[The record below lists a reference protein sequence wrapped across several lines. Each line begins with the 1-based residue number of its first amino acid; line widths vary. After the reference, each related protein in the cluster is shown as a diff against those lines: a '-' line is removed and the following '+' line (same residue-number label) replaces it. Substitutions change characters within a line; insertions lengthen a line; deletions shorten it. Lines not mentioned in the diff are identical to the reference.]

1 MTDAKRRDRILA
13 NAARLFCEQGVAVT
27 TVREIADAVGLNSG
41 SLYYHFA
48 SKHAIATE
56 ILVQFL
62 ADLNRGYARVIA
74 GKMSARERIRDILQ
88 ISLEVASAHPYASE
102 IYRSELTRL
111 PSFPQYEQISAA
123 AGRTHDA
130 WTSVIESGIDSG
142 ELRSDIDSFD
152 MQQALHEL
160 TFAFI
165 RGRHPI
171 PIAEIPRLADSLTS
185 MWLDGCRTSTQTGAP
200 GTSVRQP
207 TSRIRP
213 ATKSEP
219 DRPSNEVEE
228 LRSELETLRIAMT
241 TISQNLPICVTRQ
254 RN

>member
-1 MTDAKRRDRILA
+1 MTDTKRRDRILA

-27 TVREIADAVGLNSG
+27 TVREIADAVELNSG

-56 ILVQFL
+56 ILLQFL
-62 ADLNRGYARVIA
+62 ADLNLGYARVIA
-74 GKMSARERIRDILQ
+74 GKMSTRERIRGILQ
-88 ISLEVASAHPYASE
+88 ISLEVSSAHPYATE

-111 PSFPQYEQISAA
+111 PSFPQYEQIAA
-123 AGRTHDA
+123 EAGRTHDA
-130 WTSVIESGIDSG
+130 WASVIESGVDGG
-142 ELRSDIDSFD
+142 ELRSDIDSFE
-152 MQQALHEL
+152 MQQALREL
-160 TFAFI
+160 TFAFV

-185 MWLDGCRTSTQTGAP
+185 MWLDGCGTSTQTDAP
-200 GTSVRQP
+200 GTAVRQR

-213 ATKSEP
+213 ASKSEAN
-219 DRPSNEVEE
+219 RPSNEVEE

-241 TISQNLPICVTRQ
+241 DISQNLPTCVTRQ